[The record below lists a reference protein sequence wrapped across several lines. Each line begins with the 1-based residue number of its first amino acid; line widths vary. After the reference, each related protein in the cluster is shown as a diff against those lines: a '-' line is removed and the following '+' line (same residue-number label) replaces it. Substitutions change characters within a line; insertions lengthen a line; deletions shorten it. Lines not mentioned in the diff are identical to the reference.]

1 MRRAVHH
8 PEGQPSDRLPKE
20 DQQHGR
26 QQRDAQRADQHGRNL
41 REIPGPVRL
50 RGQTARSHAQKCE
63 VPVNKVEDRRTD
75 ADPSD
80 QRVVTQMPDDGHID
94 HAQQRDRDVRHDIR
108 NGQREYLAVHG
119 GKGITFSSFVHRS
132 ATPDRKARL
141 RLPRPGTE
149 RAAGQKASDPD
160 RVPPRGSLDC
170 PGCENPS
177 ESRRDRSLRSGIP
190 CKNTWRKRT
199 IQRSPII
206 YFM

>member
-50 RGQTARSHAQKCE
+50 RGQTTRSHAQKRE
-63 VPVNKVEDRRTD
+63 VPVDEVEDRRTD

-80 QRVVTQMPDDGHID
+80 QRVVAQMPDDGHID

-132 ATPDRKARL
+132 ATPDRA
-141 RLPRPGTE
+141 
-149 RAAGQKASDPD
+149 
-160 RVPPRGSLDC
+160 PPRGSLDC

-177 ESRRDRSLRSGIP
+177 EARRDRPLRSGIP